1 VILLLC
7 GKYLERAWGSRELF
21 TFIAVV
27 GVGSNVVTWLG
38 LVLTFYLTGD
48 DHYLYGIQINGLAG
62 LFAAFLVAFK
72 SLIPE
77 HRVSLLGGV
86 IAIRVKNLLGVATV
100 ISILCL
106 VLFKAL
112 VFYNLV
118 NIGWVIGWIYLR
130 FFRVQEGGMRGDRSE
145 AFALVTFFPDFLR
158 YVYKKVPT
166 H

>member
-1 VILLLC
+1 
-7 GKYLERAWGSRELF
+7 
-21 TFIAVV
+21 
-27 GVGSNVVTWLG
+27 
-38 LVLTFYLTGD
+38 
-48 DHYLYGIQINGLAG
+48 
-62 LFAAFLVAFK
+62 
-72 SLIPE
+72 
-77 HRVSLLGGV
+77 V

-100 ISILCL
+100 ISIVCL

-158 YVYKKVPT
+158 YVYKKVPA